1 MALHLTRHF
10 HRPARLLMSIIF
22 LLSGVGKL
30 GAVEVTQKYM
40 EAYGVPGY
48 LLYPAAFFDIGS
60 GIMLLLGSLTRHLSV
75 VLAGWCMLT
84 AFIFHKKFDDQNQTI
99 NFLKNTA
106 MAGGFL
112 VLADS
117 DAPGASLA
125 AGPFSSRKDKTGLKH
140 SCTVLEAL
148 RSRKDEFT

>member
-1 MALHLTRHF
+1 MVLHLTRHF
-10 HRPARLLMSIIF
+10 HGPARLLLSIIF

-30 GAVEVTQKYM
+30 GAVEATQKYM
-40 EAYGVPGY
+40 VAYGVPGY
-48 LLYPAAFFDIGS
+48 LLHPAAFFEIGS
-60 GIMLLLGSLTRHLSV
+60 GIMLLLGWLTRHLSV

-84 AFIFHKKFDDQNQTI
+84 AFIFHKEFDDQNQMI

-117 DAPGASLA
+117 
-125 AGPFSSRKDKTGLKH
+125 
-140 SCTVLEAL
+140 
-148 RSRKDEFT
+148 